1 MAKTRAELNQRLDW
15 YIDKFINPDDLYGY
29 QCADLP
35 TDLVKWAIGIT
46 MTGNANQLID
56 NHFNGAAEVLINTP
70 DLLPKPGDILIYT
83 LGRFNNQYGHVAVVH
98 SDITLE
104 SCVVIEQNWDGK
116 ANTPVKKRRDNYEG
130 LSHIIRIKYKEEE
143 EMSKRILL
151 TAGHGGNDPG
161 AIGNGTNERDFIREN
176 IVDNIAK
183 YLRQAGND
191 VTVFDKNYDML
202 TWTFEPSKQYGLYWA
217 KKQKFDEVIELHLDA
232 AGASASGGHVI
243 IWHEFNAD
251 GVDNGLQQALKDT
264 VGVLHG
270 ISKRSDLGNARI
282 AAQLGVSYRLV
293 ELGFITSKKDMDYIK
308 GNLQS
313 FTKKLAEGIHGNKI
327 ATTTVSKPKTKVK
340 QKAAIKTPTTH
351 KVLKGDTLYSISK
364 KYGVTIKDLIDLN
377 NKIKSKNYK
386 ENTQIAVGTVLRLK

>member
-1 MAKTRAELNQRLDW
+1 MTKTRAELNQRLDW
-15 YIDKFINPDDLYGY
+15 YIGKFINPDGLYGY

-35 TDLVKWAIGIT
+35 TDLVKWATGIT

-83 LGRFNNQYGHVAVVH
+83 LGRFDNQYGHVAVVH

-104 SCVVIEQNWDGK
+104 SCVVIEQNWNGK
-116 ANTPVKKRRDNYEG
+116 ADTPVKKRRDNYEG

-143 EMSKRILL
+143 AMSKRILL

-161 AIGNGTNERDFIREN
+161 AVGNGTNERDFIREN

-183 YLRQAGND
+183 YLRKAGND
-191 VTVFDKNYDML
+191 VTVFDKKYDML
-202 TWTFEPSKQYGLYWA
+202 TWTFDPSKQYGLYWA
-217 KKQKFDEVIELHLDA
+217 KKQKFDEVIEFHLDA
-232 AGASASGGHVI
+232 ASPSASGGHTI
-243 IWHEFNAD
+243 IWGGFNPD
-251 GVDNGLQQALKDT
+251 KMDTRIQKALSDT
-264 VGVLHG
+264 VGVIRP
-270 ISKRSDLGNARI
+270 ISKRTDLGNARI
-282 AAQLGVSYRLV
+282 AAELGVSYRLV
-293 ELGFITSKKDMDYIK
+293 ELGFITSKKDMNYIK

-313 FTKKLAEGIHGNKI
+313 FTKEIAEAIHGGGIDDPKR
-327 ATTTVSKPKTKVK
+327 AEKKKP
-340 QKAAIKTPTTH
+340 ASLSNATTH
-351 KVLKGDTLYSISK
+351 KVVKGDTLYSISK

-386 ENTQIAVGTVLRLK
+386 DNTQIAVGTVLKVK